1 MASLTLTIGPI
12 SGTISANNAKA
23 TNIVTQYAAA
33 IGAEGTD
40 VQKLNAVVLEL
51 ARHMQHV
58 GQRQRQN
65 TARVEAMATIQA
77 EIDGMTW
84 E

>member
-12 SGTISANNAKA
+12 SGTISANNTKA
-23 TNIVTQYAAA
+23 ANIVTQYAAA

-40 VQKLNAVVLEL
+40 TQKLNAVVLEL
-51 ARHMQHV
+51 ARHMQNV
-58 GQRQRQN
+58 GQRQRLN
-65 TARVEAMATIQA
+65 AAKVEAMATIQA
-77 EIDGMTW
+77 EIDALKW